1 MVKNVLKSG
10 QEVETLEGI
19 TLAASDFPGVYAVL
33 RETLERMMKEDDDDK
48 KSYPVQPSRMAT

>member
-1 MVKNVLKSG
+1 MIRHVLKSG

-33 RETLERMMKEDDDDK
+33 RETLERMMEEDDDK
-48 KSYPVQPSRMAT
+48 RAYPVQSSRMAT

>member
-1 MVKNVLKSG
+1 MIRHVLKSG

-33 RETLERMMKEDDDDK
+33 REALKRMMEDGDDK
-48 KSYPVQPSRMAT
+48 KAYPVQPSRMAT

>member
-1 MVKNVLKSG
+1 MTRHVLKSG

-33 RETLERMMKEDDDDK
+33 RETLERMIEEDDDRK
-48 KSYPVQPSRMAT
+48 AYPVQPRRMAT